1 MQLLNETQKKPIQVV
16 PTAHIGTALMTVG
29 EVSGAI
35 GCSEQTVRN
44 MVHNGELPGVK
55 LGKRLYVNRM
65 EFNALIGGAE

>member
-1 MQLLNETQKKPIQVV
+1 MQLLDETRNMPFQVV
-16 PTAHIGTALMTVG
+16 TTAQNGTALMTVE

-35 GCSEQTVRN
+35 GCSKQTVRN
-44 MVHNGELPGVK
+44 MVHSGELPGVK